1 MKRLSISTSTII
13 RVATLATV
21 LTLSACSTTRNE
33 TPDNMPVDK
42 LYAQAKEEA
51 GAGSFE
57 QAIKL
62 YEKLEGRAAGSLLAQ
77 QAMLE
82 QAYLHHR
89 NGDKAQALSVLERF
103 SRVHPSSPAT
113 DYALYLRGIINF
125 NDNLG
130 LLAKLA
136 NQDLSERDQQAS
148 KEAYAAFKELIER
161 FPTSRYAEDARAR
174 INYVIHTLA
183 DYEVHVA
190 RYYFRRGMYLSAV
203 NRAQVAL
210 QDYPN
215 SPATEEAL
223 AIMREGYAALD
234 LPQLSQDANRV
245 LQKSYPQSAY
255 ANAKYSPKKSSW
267 WKLW

>member
-1 MKRLSISTSTII
+1 MKRLSTSTSTFI
-13 RVATLATV
+13 RVASLATV
-21 LTLSACSTTRNE
+21 LALTACSTTKNE
-33 TPDNMPVDK
+33 TVDNMPVDK

-136 NQDLSERDQQAS
+136 QGQNPPKAAPEGVVANVDKYWNPAWKTYGTVDGTF
-148 KEAYAAFKELIER
+148 YAAPLGR
-161 FPTSRYAEDARAR
+161 AARTMLTR
-174 INYVIHTLA
+174 KV
-183 DYEVHVA
+183 
-190 RYYFRRGMYLSAV
+190 
-203 NRAQVAL
+203 
-210 QDYPN
+210 
-215 SPATEEAL
+215 EEAWGDT
-223 AIMREGYAALD
+223 RGR
-234 LPQLSQDANRV
+234 S
-245 LQKSYPQSAY
+245 PQSRRR
-255 ANAKYSPKKSSW
+255 
-267 WKLW
+267 